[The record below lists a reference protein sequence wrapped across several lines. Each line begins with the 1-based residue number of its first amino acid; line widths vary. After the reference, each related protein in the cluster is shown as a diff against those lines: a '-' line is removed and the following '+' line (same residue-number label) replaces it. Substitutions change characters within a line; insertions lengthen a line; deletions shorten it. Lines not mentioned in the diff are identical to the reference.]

1 MGDSGER
8 RWEEVGTGRRWAEA
22 ARGRR
27 RSSGRER
34 TSPEGGFVKGR
45 GQGWYP
51 SLMPRWFAHTIVVA
65 LLVGGIATAFARV
78 GYEWNWA
85 GVWEYRELLVRGWLT
100 TVAVSLAALAASIL
114 VGAAAAVLLRSG
126 RPLLEATGRVYVEL
140 IRGTP
145 LLVQLLIGFYVVASA
160 VGLENRYVAGVLVL
174 ALFAGAYM
182 AEIFRGGLDAIPR
195 AQIDSARAIGL
206 TPTQTLRLVV
216 LPQAVRLVLPAVAG
230 QLVSLV
236 KDSSLLSVIAIS
248 EFTLAAQE
256 VNSFT
261 YSTLESYLPLAFGY
275 LALTLPL
282 AALARILER
291 RFRYEA
297 A

>member
-1 MGDSGER
+1 VLSCR
-8 RWEEVGTGRRWAEA
+8 
-22 ARGRR
+22 
-27 RSSGRER
+27 
-34 TSPEGGFVKGR
+34 
-45 GQGWYP
+45 
-51 SLMPRWFAHTIVVA
+51 LAHAVVVA
-65 LLVGGIATAFARV
+65 LLIGSIALAFARV
-78 GYEWNWA
+78 GYAWNWA
-85 GVWEYRELLVRGWLT
+85 GVWEYRAKFLQGWLA
-100 TVAVSLAALAASIL
+100 TVALSLAALVASVA
-114 VGAAAAVLLRSG
+114 VGAAVALMLRS
-126 RPLLEATGRVYVEL
+126 RHTVVEAFARTYVEA

-145 LLVQLLIGFYVVASA
+145 LLVQLLIGFYVVA
-160 VGLENRYVAGVLVL
+160 GTLVL
-174 ALFAGAYM
+174 ALFSGAYM
-182 AEIFRGGLDAIPR
+182 AEIFRGGLDAIPA

-206 TPTQTLRLVV
+206 TPGQTLRLVV
-216 LPQAVRLVLPAVAG
+216 LPQAVRIVLPAVAG

-261 YSTLESYLPLAFGY
+261 YSALESYLPLAAGY

-282 AALARILER
+282 SALARWLER

>member
-1 MGDSGER
+1 
-8 RWEEVGTGRRWAEA
+8 
-22 ARGRR
+22 
-27 RSSGRER
+27 
-34 TSPEGGFVKGR
+34 
-45 GQGWYP
+45 
-51 SLMPRWFAHTIVVA
+51 MPRWLAHTVVLA
-65 LLVGGIATAFARV
+65 LLAGGIALAFARV
-78 GYEWNWA
+78 GYAWNWA
-85 GVWEYRELLVRGWLT
+85 GVWAYRGMLVRGWLT
-100 TVAVSLAALAASIL
+100 TVAVSLAALAAAVV
-114 VGAAAAVLLRSG
+114 VGAVAALMLRSG
-126 RPLLEATGRVYVEL
+126 RPLVEAVARIYVEL

-174 ALFAGAYM
+174 ACFAGAYM

-195 AQIDSARAIGL
+195 AQIDSGRAIGL
-206 TPTQTLRLVV
+206 APGQILRLVV
-216 LPQAVRLVLPAVAG
+216 LPQAVRIVLPAVAG

-261 YSTLESYLPLAFGY
+261 YSTLECYLPLALGY

-282 AALARILER
+282 SALARALER
-291 RFRYEA
+291 HFRYETA
-297 A
+297 